1 MIFLKKHMT
10 APHSQMESDKEQI
23 MVVSFPEKFS
33 RNDEG
38 GEGSISKKLS
48 TFWTTGGRQ
57 QGIQSPDINSSDISF
72 RGH

>member
-1 MIFLKKHMT
+1 MMIMVIVMMVMIIMVMMTNDDFFLKKHMT
-10 APHSQMESDKEQI
+10 PPHSQMESDKEQI

-48 TFWTTGGRQ
+48 TF
-57 QGIQSPDINSSDISF
+57 
-72 RGH
+72 

>member
-1 MIFLKKHMT
+1 MVMVMMVMMTTDDFLKKHMT
-10 APHSQMESDKEQI
+10 PPHSQMESDKEQI

-48 TFWTTGGRQ
+48 TF
-57 QGIQSPDINSSDISF
+57 
-72 RGH
+72 